1 MLENKDIALVTGA
14 GGGIGAAIA
23 LELSKQNMHVIITG
37 KTLSSLSE
45 TENNINS
52 NKGSCTIVQLD
63 MRDLSG
69 IDKLG
74 IEIFNRWGKLDCL
87 VSNAAIL
94 GTMTSLEDYDLSTW
108 DEVMNIN
115 LRAPFLLSKS
125 LKIML
130 EDASLPRLIF
140 TSSGVANIGKAYW
153 GAYSVSKFGVKGL
166 AEILADELEATSSI
180 RVFNFDPG
188 ATRTNMRASA
198 RPAENPN
205 TVKSADELLNCYL
218 WFFKEESSRAEKNYF
233 EFSELSKI
241 VNST

>member
-1 MLENKDIALVTGA
+1 MLKNKDIALITGA

-45 TENNINS
+45 TENKINS

-94 GTMTSLEDYDLSTW
+94 GTLGPLHHQTTEEFNDVL
-108 DEVMNIN
+108 NIN
-115 LRAPFLLSKS
+115 LLSNHKLIRSLDFLLKKSKLYHKFLS
-125 LKIML
+125 L
-130 EDASLPRLIF
+130 
-140 TSSGVANIGKAYW
+140 G
-153 GAYSVSKFGVKGL
+153 
-166 AEILADELEATSSI
+166 SI
-180 RVFNFDPG
+180 KTQR
-188 ATRTNMRASA
+188 
-198 RPAENPN
+198 
-205 TVKSADELLNCYL
+205 K
-218 WFFKEESSRAEKNYF
+218 
-233 EFSELSKI
+233 
-241 VNST
+241 